1 MSAGETG
8 AQPGLSLRVPLECDN
23 GIQPPDLAAIVQGL
37 VWVERESKTL
47 YIIVAIRA
55 LDDLAA
61 HLSDPAYRY

>member
-8 AQPGLSLRVPLECDN
+8 ARPGLSLRLPPECYNGNQPL
-23 GIQPPDLAAIVQGL
+23 DLAAIVQGL

>member
-1 MSAGETG
+1 M
-8 AQPGLSLRVPLECDN
+8 PLECYN

-37 VWVERESKTL
+37 VWVECESKTL